1 MKNLLK
7 TIAITLS
14 LVIGVIAVQ
23 PTIAANASTKVNKS
37 SEGELSQVVLYQDSS
52 KSIVSLVAKKQ
63 VEAYKKEISTN
74 PVFKQQ
80 ELNKAKTN
88 KTNNAI
94 TTQSLPE
101 GEIMSQSYMYES
113 DIQNTVDSYS
123 ETGTYARLMSNPI
136 TDATVAALL
145 KAAGCSNPIIFC
157 ATALTWGYGDL
168 MSRQQSWWTDSLL
181 MILKGQID
189 CVRVTH
195 IRNTVSDYPAAY
207 LIIERL

>member
-7 TIAITLS
+7 TIALTLS

-23 PTIAANASTKVNKS
+23 PTIEANASTKVNKD
-37 SEGELSQVVLYQDSS
+37 SESELSQVVLYQDSS
-52 KSIVSLVAKKQ
+52 KSIVSLVDKKE
-63 VEAYKKEISTN
+63 VEEYKKEISTN
-74 PVFKQQ
+74 PDFKQQ
-80 ELNKAKTN
+80 EINKANN
-88 KTNNAI
+88 KVVAR
-94 TTQSLPE
+94 SLPE
-101 GEIMSQSYMYES
+101 GKIMAQRYMYRS
-113 DIQNTVDSYS
+113 DIQKTVDSYAG
-123 ETGTYARLMSNPI
+123 TGTYARLMSNPI
-136 TDATVAALL
+136 TDATVAGLL
-145 KAAGCSNPIIFC
+145 KLAGCSNPIVFC

-181 MILKGQID
+181 MILKGEIK